1 VDGGQCTF
9 RCSTKPAAQTVL
21 CCPTMEWRKSIL
33 LVIFLLVHRAVTRQN
48 INCIMVSGE
57 LLLLLLHGLGPLIQQ
72 GGGLLA
78 HGRCDGRLLALL
90 GEASATATSPPW
102 TASMG

>member
-1 VDGGQCTF
+1 
-9 RCSTKPAAQTVL
+9 
-21 CCPTMEWRKSIL
+21 MEWRKSIL

>member
-1 VDGGQCTF
+1 
-9 RCSTKPAAQTVL
+9 
-21 CCPTMEWRKSIL
+21 MEWRKSIL

-48 INCIMVSGE
+48 ITALWFRA

-72 GGGLLA
+72 GGVLA

>member
-1 VDGGQCTF
+1 
-9 RCSTKPAAQTVL
+9 
-21 CCPTMEWRKSIL
+21 MEWRKSIL

-48 INCIMVSGE
+48 ITALWFRA

>member
-1 VDGGQCTF
+1 MHISLQHKTGCTNGF
-9 RCSTKPAAQTVL
+9 VLSDYGVAKVNFVSDILAGAQGRNSA
-21 CCPTMEWRKSIL
+21 EY
-33 LVIFLLVHRAVTRQN
+33 H
-48 INCIMVSGE
+48 CIMVSGE